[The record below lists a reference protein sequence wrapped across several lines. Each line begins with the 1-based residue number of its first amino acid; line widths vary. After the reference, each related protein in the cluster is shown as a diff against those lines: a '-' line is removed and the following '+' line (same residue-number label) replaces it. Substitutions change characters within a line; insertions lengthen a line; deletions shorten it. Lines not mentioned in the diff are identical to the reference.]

1 MGEAFHARRRRLA
14 DAREVAYALD
24 GAGWARPNRYFGGAS
39 PAAAMQKLERE
50 WARELNQDFCVEA
63 WRRGLPI
70 GRSIVVDDVQ
80 LLNEAAAIRQLGGKL
95 IRIKGISRH
104 PLPSNAF
111 SRAPGVEALEAD
123 ATIVNDGGIGAL
135 WRNVMALAA

>member
-1 MGEAFHARRRRLA
+1 
-14 DAREVAYALD
+14 
-24 GAGWARPNRYFGGAS
+24 
-39 PAAAMQKLERE
+39 MQKRDPE
-50 WARELNQDFCVEA
+50 WARELHPDFWVEA
-63 WRRGLPI
+63 WRRGLPM

-95 IRIKGISRH
+95 VRIKGISRH

-111 SRAPGVEALEAD
+111 SRAPAVEALEAD
-123 ATIVNDGGIGAL
+123 ATIVNDGGPVAL